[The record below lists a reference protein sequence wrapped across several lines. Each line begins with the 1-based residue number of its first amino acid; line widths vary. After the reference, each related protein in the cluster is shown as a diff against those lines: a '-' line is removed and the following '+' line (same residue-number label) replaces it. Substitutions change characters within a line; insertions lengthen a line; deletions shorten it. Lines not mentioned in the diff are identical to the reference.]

1 MTLSLPSFR
10 HLSIFTP
17 FPLKSCGNISRNF
30 TLQRKD
36 TSSPCPNGKYSYQ
49 HQVPVES
56 LSYARC
62 WATATRGYLATGYPP
77 SISLAGRNLIFH
89 RVFLSSSARRG
100 CLYCA
105 APLHRISLPSVSASK
120 RKTSLVSRAQAATTP
135 LPRKTQANAG
145 EAKHQPSRARTHTH
159 SGDQQLAPNSARAM
173 PPPSRSHPPPHERD
187 QH

>member
-10 HLSIFTP
+10 HLSLSTP

-77 SISLAGRNLIFH
+77 SILLAARNLIFH
-89 RVFLSSSARRG
+89 RVYLSSSARRG

-105 APLHRISLPSVSASK
+105 APPSLSPPCLPPKEKPAWFPE
-120 RKTSLVSRAQAATTP
+120 RRPQP
-135 LPRKTQANAG
+135 PRPRKTQAHAGRRGQAPTEQSAHAHAQRRPAASSQLGSSNA
-145 EAKHQPSRARTHTH
+145 ASIPLPRFPS
-159 SGDQQLAPNSARAM
+159 SAP
-173 PPPSRSHPPPHERD
+173 
-187 QH
+187 